1 MFQKCSP
8 LRVFEVFSIE
18 PTTIH
23 FVKEISKRIKLAP
36 TSVRAHI
43 KWLLN
48 QNLIKRKKAK
58 PFAGY
63 VANRENE
70 EFIFYKRIYNL
81 CSLKELTDFLVS
93 TFYPK
98 VLVVY
103 GSYAL
108 GEDVEGSDL
117 DIFALSKTKKEVD
130 LKKFE
135 LKLKRRVHL
144 LIIDNLNKLDRS
156 LLKKIYNGIVLY
168 GGF

>member
-1 MFQKCSP
+1 MFQKCS
-8 LRVFEVFSIE
+8 LLQVFEVFFVE

-36 TSVRAHI
+36 TSVRVHI
-43 KWLLN
+43 KWLLK

-63 VANRENE
+63 VANRESE
-70 EFIFYKRIYNL
+70 DFIFYKRVYNL
-81 CSLKELTDFLVS
+81 YSLKELANFLFS
-93 TFYPK
+93 AFYPK

-117 DIFALSKTKKEVD
+117 DIFVLSKIKKELDVS
-130 LKKFE
+130 KFE
-135 LKLKRRVHL
+135 KQLKRKIHL
-144 LIIDNLNKLDRS
+144 LLIDNLNKLDRA

>member
-1 MFQKCSP
+1 MFQKCTL

-18 PTTIH
+18 PTAIH

-36 TSVRAHI
+36 TSVRNHI
-43 KWLLN
+43 RWLLK

-70 EFIFYKRIYNL
+70 DFIFYKKVYNL
-81 CSLKELTDFLVS
+81 YSLKELANFLIS
-93 TFYPK
+93 AFYPK

-103 GSYAL
+103 GSYVL
-108 GEDVEGSDL
+108 GEDIEGSDL
-117 DIFALSKTKKEVD
+117 DVFVLSKTKKELN

-135 LKLKRRVHL
+135 MQLKRRIHL
-144 LIIDNLNKLDRS
+144 LVVDSLSKIDKAI
-156 LLKKIYNGIVLY
+156 LKKIYSGIVLY